1 MIKASSVILMF
12 LLFLN
17 ACARRQPST
26 HCYLKSGLY
35 LITGDETSA
44 SAWADLE
51 KSKWGPTGNVEHVFN
66 FYNQGPRET
75 FYEKASTLDNANAY
89 LIDGY
94 LVVVI
99 YHSDGPSGF
108 HSAPYYGQPLS
119 DIGDDFESVNIDS
132 LCVSFIPDR

>member
-1 MIKASSVILMF
+1 MF

-51 KSKWGPTGNVEHVFN
+51 QPKWGPTGNVEHVFN

-75 FYEKASTLDNANAY
+75 FYEKPSTLDNANAY

-94 LVVVI
+94 LVW
-99 YHSDGPSGF
+99 
-108 HSAPYYGQPLS
+108 
-119 DIGDDFESVNIDS
+119 
-132 LCVSFIPDR
+132 SFIIVTAPPAFIAPPTTGNPCQI